1 MTISGPVY
9 DAIRS
14 RRAIRDFTDE
24 PVAPEAIERILR
36 AVRWA
41 PSAGNRRLHKVIV
54 IDDRADI
61 ARVRAV
67 SPGMVG
73 NPPLLLVLCTDA
85 TQLEAEGVKTY
96 DTSTMLDV
104 GTTAMCMMLAA
115 HELGLGSCPTTSFSV
130 EGVRGAL
137 NIPTHLTP
145 DFILQVGHA
154 APSAAAASGGDS
166 LETAEFTYWGAF
178 PAG

>member
-1 MTISGPVY
+1 
-9 DAIRS
+9 
-14 RRAIRDFTDE
+14 
-24 PVAPEAIERILR
+24 
-36 AVRWA
+36 
-41 PSAGNRRLHKVIV
+41 
-54 IDDRADI
+54 
-61 ARVRAV
+61 V

-137 NIPTHLTP
+137 NIPAHLTP

-154 APSAAAASGGDS
+154 APSAAAAGGGDS